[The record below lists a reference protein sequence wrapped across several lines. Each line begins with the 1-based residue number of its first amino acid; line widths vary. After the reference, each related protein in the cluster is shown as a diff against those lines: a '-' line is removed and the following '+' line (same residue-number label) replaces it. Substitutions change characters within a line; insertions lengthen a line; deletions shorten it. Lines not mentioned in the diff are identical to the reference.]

1 MTDDTTDPIPDET
14 TEADAQPDAQLEP
27 ETPDEPEDSETFTRS
42 YVEKLR
48 REAARYR
55 ERSTDRDEIAHRLHL
70 ALVTETGRLADPTDL
85 PYADEH
91 LADPDALTA
100 AIDALLTAKP
110 HLARRTVT
118 GNIGQGATNTT
129 DTVSLA
135 GLLRRNAS

>member
-1 MTDDTTDPIPDET
+1 MTDDTTIPDDT
-14 TEADAQPDAQLEP
+14 TEPDVVPDAQLEP
-27 ETPDEPEDSETFTRS
+27 ETPDEPEDGETFTRA

-55 ERSTDRDEIAHRLHL
+55 ERSTDRDEIAQRLHL

-100 AIDALLTAKP
+100 AIDALLTTKP